1 MLQRLTLHEAAK
13 RLAVKDKRTA
23 EKWCKLKGVSIHN
36 ESGNKFLY
44 EFELNLV
51 QEHDIMDSLKMKYPD
66 SWQGI
71 FNAFKEGKSIE
82 AYELANHSTR
92 KTNTPNNSS
101 NVPLSKEAK
110 EFIDKYKKK

>member
-51 QEHDIMDSLKMKYPD
+51 QEHDIIDSLKLKHPD
-66 SWQGI
+66 SWQGV

-82 AYELANHSTR
+82 AYELANHSKR
-92 KTNTPNNSS
+92 KTNISNNST

-110 EFIDKYKKK
+110 EFIEKYKNK